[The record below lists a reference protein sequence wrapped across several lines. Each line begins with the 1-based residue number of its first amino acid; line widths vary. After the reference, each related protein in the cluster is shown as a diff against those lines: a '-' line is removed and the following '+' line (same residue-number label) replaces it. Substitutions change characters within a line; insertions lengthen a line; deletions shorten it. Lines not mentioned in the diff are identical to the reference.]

1 MEKRLRCITTAHVFR
16 TQCRTM
22 SNEES
27 LTLGRVEGAD
37 VVLDQPSVSS
47 RHARL
52 VRRGAQVFIEDSGSA
67 NGTWVNGHRVPHAQ
81 IQVGMDV
88 RLGEASLPWHHPRIA
103 QFMRPQK
110 AHDAGKGMTRT
121 MVAMPVFGRYTC
133 PTCKSTQILPQG
145 FVRGELTCPK
155 CKETLT
161 FGESGSMLGK
171 VFRAVSGLAVG
182 VTLSAVAALSMGL
195 IFAPAEFTEAPD
207 PVGAWARARLGPRIV
222 QEGIAVSPVEEILGP
237 QGPPVGS
244 PEEAAVRAH
253 SADEIR
259 DAIDASSP
267 ITRSLAV
274 QVAAEDDG
282 PFHVEQ
288 VARIWKHVRLA
299 WRYVND
305 PRGTDY
311 YARASETITNEFAGD
326 CDDFAITLVA
336 MIEAIGGRARIV
348 IMDSAEG
355 GHAYA
360 EVCIEGPPNEV
371 SQKVARFYRRSWDRR
386 LGTRP
391 AQTLLHFRTDAGCTM
406 WLNLDWSTTV
416 IGGPYVEERYAI
428 AVYSDGTTETL
439 APARPNATTGDTPT
453 ERTNLP
459 QRAPL

>member
-1 MEKRLRCITTAHVFR
+1 
-16 TQCRTM
+16 M
-22 SNEES
+22 STEES

-52 VRRGAQVFIEDSGSA
+52 VRRGMQVSIEDNGSV
-67 NGTWVNGHRVPHAQ
+67 NGTWVNGHRVQQAP
-81 IQVGMDV
+81 IQAGMDV
-88 RLGEASLPWHHPRIA
+88 RLGEATLPWHHPRIA
-103 QFMRPQK
+103 QFMGPPKAREG
-110 AHDAGKGMTRT
+110 AHDAGKSMTRT

-145 FVRGELTCPK
+145 FVRGELTCPR
-155 CKETLT
+155 CKETLA
-161 FGESGSMLGK
+161 FGEGTSVLGK
-171 VFRAVSGLAVG
+171 VFRAVFGLVLG
-182 VTLSAVAALSMGL
+182 VTVSGALALTMGL
-195 IFAPAEFTEAPD
+195 IFAPSEFAEAPD
-207 PVGAWARARLGPRIV
+207 PIGGWARARLGVRIV
-222 QEGIAVSPVEEILGP
+222 QDGITLSPVEAILGP

-244 PEEAAVRAH
+244 PEEAAVRAQ
-253 SADEIR
+253 SAQEIR
-259 DAIDASSP
+259 AAIDASSP

-299 WRYVND
+299 WHYVND

-311 YARASETITNEFAGD
+311 YARASETITNDFAGD
-326 CDDFAITLVA
+326 CDDFAITIAAL
-336 MIEAIGGRARIV
+336 IEAIGGRTRIV

-355 GHAYA
+355 GHAYP
-360 EVCIEGPPNEV
+360 EVCIEGPPTEV

-386 LGTRP
+386 LGVRP
-391 AQTLLHFRTDAGCTM
+391 AQTLLHFRTDATCTM

-428 AVYSDGTTETL
+428 AVYADGTTETL

-459 QRAPL
+459 QRSPL

>member
-1 MEKRLRCITTAHVFR
+1 
-16 TQCRTM
+16 M
-22 SNEES
+22 SAEES
-27 LTLGRVEGAD
+27 LSLGRAPDAD
-37 VVLDQPSVSS
+37 VVIDQPSVSS

-52 VRRGAQVFIEDSGSA
+52 LRRGTQLAIEDLGSA
-67 NGTWVNGHRVPHAQ
+67 NGTWVNGQRVQHAALQ
-81 IQVGMDV
+81 PGTDV
-88 RLGEASLPWHHPRIA
+88 RLGEASLPWHHPRIVA
-103 QFMRPQK
+103 FMRSSK
-110 AHDAGKGMTRT
+110 GDAHPKGMTRT

-145 FVRGELTCPK
+145 FVRGELTCPQ
-155 CKETLT
+155 CKEALT
-161 FGESGSMLGK
+161 FGETGSFLGK
-171 VFRAVSGLAVG
+171 LVRATSGLAFG
-182 VTLSAVAALSMGL
+182 VVLSGGVALTMGL
-195 IFAPAEFTEAPD
+195 IFAPAQFAEAPD
-207 PVGAWARARLGPRIV
+207 PLGAWARARLGPRVV
-222 QEGIAVSPVEEILGP
+222 QEGITMNPVQEILGP

-253 SADEIR
+253 SANEIR

-299 WRYVND
+299 WHYVND

-311 YARASETITNEFAGD
+311 YARASETISGDFAGD
-326 CDDFAITLVA
+326 CDDFAITIAA
-336 MIEAIGGRARIV
+336 MIEAIGGRTRIV

-355 GHAYA
+355 GHAYP

-386 LGTRP
+386 LGARP
-391 AQTLLHFRTDAGCTM
+391 AQTQLHYRSDASCTM
-406 WLNLDWSTTV
+406 WLNLDWSTNV

-428 AVYSDGTTETL
+428 AVYADGTTETL
-439 APARPNATTGDTPT
+439 APARPAATGETPT
-453 ERTNLP
+453 ARTNLP
-459 QRAPL
+459 QRSSL